1 MLAVVVILS
10 ILCGAAAVGVAQT
23 LELPFW
29 ASLLAYSVGGSIGL
43 LASAAALSSDAL
55 RTLKRVQPER
65 AAAVLQSTRQH

>member
-23 LELPFW
+23 LDLPFW

-43 LASAAALSSDAL
+43 LATAGILSSGAL
-55 RTLKRVQPER
+55 RALKPVRQE
-65 AAAVLQSTRQH
+65 ASTGVLPSTQQH